1 MSASEI
7 PFNNRPVS
15 EKTYYLIRQYFNIC
29 VCYIPI
35 NLAFIGDDFINLLR
49 RLSLFTKVKTNTSS
63 DECRR
68 VDGLSC

>member
-1 MSASEI
+1 MSVSEI

-35 NLAFIGDDFINLLR
+35 NLSFTGDDFINLLR
-49 RLSLFTKVKTNTSS
+49 RLSFFTNVKTNTSS
-63 DECRR
+63 DERKR
-68 VDGLSC
+68 VDELSC